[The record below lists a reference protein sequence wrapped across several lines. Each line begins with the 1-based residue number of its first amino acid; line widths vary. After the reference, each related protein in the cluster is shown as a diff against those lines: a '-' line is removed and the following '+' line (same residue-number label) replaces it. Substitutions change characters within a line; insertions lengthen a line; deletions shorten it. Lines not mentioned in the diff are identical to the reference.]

1 MAATRYPYQVTVP
14 LGYRDQRDF
23 GRPEVGRVRPGNFGA
38 AAGIVDIGNAYKSLS
53 EKTDYDSVIQNQLV
67 NNSNDMVYKLGV
79 EGDLARTKLIT
90 DAQIASAKYAYDTGM
105 DAISAGRDTANRAS
119 TLNTIG
125 EVAKIALPIVIKAF
139 SDERLKNSIKDLEN
153 ATAKLRELHPVTFK
167 YNEET
172 GYDPERTHH
181 GFIAQQYKEVLPDA
195 TYEENGI
202 LSIDIMDVIGI
213 LVKGFQE
220 MDTRIARL
228 EATRSLAGVK

>member
-23 GRPEVGRVRPGNFGA
+23 GRPEVGRVRPGNFGS
-38 AAGIVDIGNAYKSLS
+38 AAGIVDIGSAYASLAD
-53 EKTDYDSVIQNQLV
+53 KTDYDSVIQNQLV
-67 NNSNDMVYKLGV
+67 NNSNDMVYKIGV
-79 EGDLARTKLIT
+79 EGGLIRDKLIT
-90 DAQIASAKYAYDTGM
+90 DAQIASAKYAYDTGI
-105 DAISAGRDTANRAS
+105 DAISTGRDTANRAS
-119 TLNTIG
+119 TLSTIG
-125 EVAKIALPIVIKAF
+125 EVAKIALPFVIKGL
-139 SDERLKNSIKDLEN
+139 SDEKLKNTIQDLEN

-167 YNEET
+167 YNKET